1 MKVLFVTGPSPATMF
16 WAPPLATALRN
27 VGHNVVMATTEE
39 TTAVAEQMAVPFVT
53 ITDRTLESL
62 LSVGRDGNP
71 VQPPESLEDQV
82 RFHGAW
88 MARLAAAS
96 LDGLRHLAD
105 RWRPDVIVGGSQSY
119 AAALLAAH
127 LGVPHVRH
135 TWDAL
140 EIHAAGPYAD
150 EELAPEL
157 AALGLDALPHPDLI
171 LDVTPPSI
179 SPSPAVPGTV
189 HARWVGTNLARR
201 IDPWMLATGE
211 RRRVCVTAG
220 TRVAVSE
227 SQDFLIGLARDLAD
241 LDAEL
246 VVAAPD
252 DVAPAVREALPG
264 LRVGWMPLE
273 VLLPGC
279 DLIVHH
285 GGGSTS
291 MNAMAA
297 GTPQLVLS
305 EWPLYREPWQRLAD
319 QGSAI
324 VLTDPDEHST
334 ERVAK
339 ACHQL
344 LGDPAFGDRA
354 RALAAEIAGLPSPAD
369 HVSLVE
375 GLTGR

>member
-1 MKVLFVTGPSPATMF
+1 MKVLFVTGPGPATMF

-27 VGHNVVMATTEE
+27 VGHSVVLATTEE
-39 TTAVAEQMAVPFVT
+39 TASVAEQMAIPFVT

-62 LSVGRDGNP
+62 LSTGRDGEP
-71 VQPPESLEDQV
+71 VPPPESVEDQI
-82 RFHGAW
+82 RFHGSW

-96 LDGLRHLAD
+96 FDGLRALAEH
-105 RWRPDVIVGGSQSY
+105 WRPDVVVGGSQSY
-119 AAALLAAH
+119 AAGLLAAS
-127 LGVPHVRH
+127 LGIPQVRH

-140 EIHAAGPYAD
+140 EIREANRYAD

-157 AALGLDALPHPDLI
+157 AALGLDAVPHPELI

-179 SPSPAVPGTV
+179 SPAATVPNRV

-201 IDPWMLATGE
+201 MDPWMLTTGD
-211 RRRVCVTAG
+211 RRRICVTAG
-220 TRVAVSE
+220 TRVAASE
-227 SQDFLIGLARDLAD
+227 SQDFLIRLGRDLAD

-246 VVAAPD
+246 VVAAPE

-273 VLLPGC
+273 VLVPTC

-285 GGGSTS
+285 GGGSTA

-305 EWPLYREPWQRLAD
+305 EWPLYRKLWQRLGD
-319 QGSAI
+319 QGAAI
-324 VLTDPDEHST
+324 VLGEPEEHTT
-334 ERVAK
+334 EHIAK
-339 ACHQL
+339 GCRRL
-344 LGDPAFGDRA
+344 LDDSSFKDRA
-354 RALAAEIAGLPSPAD
+354 DALASEIAGLPGPAD
-369 HVSLVE
+369 HVALVE
-375 GLTGR
+375 GLV